1 MRKRSILVVAITAFV
16 VAAASGAAVS
26 APGVLAGD
34 KSSTDTGTDKGSKSD
49 THATATQDND
59 VVDVDGNGNNVSIVG
74 AAPPSSGGDGA
85 QDNDIVDVDGDNNN
99 VNVDLG
105 DGETG
110 DDAPADGGDG
120 TPGDGGDGAPDD
132 GDNGMDGDANVTIDN
147 CTDAL
152 VDTNLSNS
160 SVEVDVLNL
169 VTGDT
174 DTLTVPLNGPTTLS
188 LDEDQSLLGNQT
200 GVDLD
205 TATITEVRVLDENG
219 DVVAVDSN
227 DDIAACV
234 EVLGLEVADIDTE
247 LALQLSLLTDGL
259 NDGNLTIDDI
269 ANLTAGL
276 NDTEIEA
283 LNEAIDTS
291 EISQDELVNLATL
304 RENGDLTADEFGSAL
319 LSGDVAQAIDDLLTS
334 LL

>member
-1 MRKRSILVVAITAFV
+1 MRR
-16 VAAASGAAVS
+16 
-26 APGVLAGD
+26 
-34 KSSTDTGTDKGSKSD
+34 SD

-59 VVDVDGNGNNVSIVG
+59 VVDVDGNGNNVSVVG
-74 AAPPSSGGDGA
+74 AAPPSSGGDGT
-85 QDNDIVDVDGDNNN
+85 QDNDVVDVDGDNNN
-99 VNVDLG
+99 VDVDLG

-110 DDAPADGGDG
+110 DDAPADDGDGTDGAPDDGQDGMDGNDGAPGDGGDGGDG
-120 TPGDGGDGAPDD
+120 TPGDGDD
-132 GDNGMDGDANVTIDN
+132 GMDGDANVTIDN

-152 VDTNLSNS
+152 ADTNLSNS
-160 SVEVDVLNL
+160 SVEFDILNL

-174 DTLTVPLNGPTTLS
+174 DTLTVPLDGPTTLA
-188 LDEDQSLLGNQT
+188 LDEDQSLLGDQT

-205 TATITEVRVLDENG
+205 AATITEARVVDENG

-234 EVLGLEVADIDTE
+234 EVLGLEVTDVDTE
-247 LALQLSLLTDGL
+247 LALQLGLLTDGF
-259 NDGNLTIDDI
+259 NDGNLTVDDI

-276 NDTEIEA
+276 NNTEIEA
-283 LNEAIDTS
+283 LNEAIDTG
-291 EISQDELVNLATL
+291 EISQDELVNLANL
-304 RENGDLTADEFGSAL
+304 RGNGEMTAEEFGSAL